1 MRRKAMSPPV
11 DAARRL
17 FVACLLC
24 VATAGNAAGYPA
36 RPIRLIVGFPPGGGA
51 DFVARQV
58 AQHLAQALDA
68 SVIVDNKPGAN
79 GTLAAADVARTA
91 ADGYTLLLGVSAS
104 QSISPVLMPRLPYD
118 PLRDFTPIIQVG
130 YTPLVLVVN
139 NRTPAK
145 SVGEFVR
152 YVNSSSEPVAYGSA
166 GTGNITHMAAE
177 LFVQSTGTTQLR
189 HIPYKGS
196 NQVITDLM
204 GGHIE
209 AYFDTLPSSLP
220 FIQGGQ
226 LRALG
231 VTSDERSSAAPD
243 IPTMREAGVA
253 GYHATTWFGV
263 FAPAGLNAQLS
274 NRLYEAIR
282 SRMGAPAARQA
293 LTMRGVEPVLDTP
306 AHFRAD
312 LEADIARWREVTR
325 KAKLS
330 LD

>member
-1 MRRKAMSPPV
+1 MNLSIQV
-11 DAARRL
+11 ARRL
-17 FVACLLC
+17 LAACLLC
-24 VATAGNAAGYPA
+24 AATASGAADYPA

-58 AQHLAQALDA
+58 AQNLAQALDA
-68 SVIVDNKPGAN
+68 SVVVDNKPGAN
-79 GTLAAADVARTA
+79 GTLAAADVARLP

-104 QSISPVLMPRLPYD
+104 QSISPVLGPKLPYD
-118 PLRDFTPIIQVG
+118 PLRDFTPITQVG

-139 NRTPAK
+139 PRMPVKT
-145 SVGEFVR
+145 VGEFVR
-152 YVNSSSEPVAYGSA
+152 YANSASEPLTYGSA

-177 LFVQSTGTTQLR
+177 LFVQSTGTTGLR

-196 NQVITDLM
+196 SQVITDLL
-204 GGHIE
+204 GGHIA

-220 FIQGGQ
+220 FIQSGQ

-231 VTSDERSSAAPD
+231 VSSDERSSAAPE

-253 GYHATTWFGV
+253 DYHATTWFGV
-263 FAPAGLNAQLS
+263 FAPAGLSAELTQ
-274 NRLYEAIR
+274 RLHEAIR
-282 SRMGAPAARQA
+282 NGMGSAAARQT
-293 LTMRGVEPVLDTP
+293 LSSRGVEPVLDAP
-306 AHFRAD
+306 AHFRAE